1 MTTRLCK
8 GLRVP
13 AECGWKRHWQ
23 EGVGLGEREGGCAKQ
38 PRERKERGRQQLGR
52 SPRWEIKQK
61 EEIRRKDTR
70 ELSEIVF
77 FLVEDTIEI
86 PIEHLLHCF

>member
-1 MTTRLCK
+1 M
-8 GLRVP
+8 GN
-13 AECGWKRHWQ
+13 KR
-23 EGVGLGEREGGCAKQ
+23 
-38 PRERKERGRQQLGR
+38 
-52 SPRWEIKQK
+52 K

-86 PIEHLLHCF
+86 PIEHLLYCF